1 MELNSSSNGT
11 LLDDQWSYNSPI
23 PKTKKS
29 HGGAKAKIRNGF
41 GKTKK
46 AASNYMKKLLVREG
60 NYLTHEGL
68 SWIKDKCQKDN
79 RKHKKEPLKWDVY

>member
-60 NYLTHEGL
+60 NYLAHEGL